1 MNTCVL
7 TVSVLQSMMMVLPDK
22 KLLKSC
28 PKMQLQLSLFNNRE
42 KSQRF
47 KTSIRELS
55 ELVNFN
61 ETFCF
66 LNIEKSNHILV

>member
-1 MNTCVL
+1 MNTSVL
-7 TVSVLQSMMMVLPDK
+7 TVSVLQSMMVLPDK